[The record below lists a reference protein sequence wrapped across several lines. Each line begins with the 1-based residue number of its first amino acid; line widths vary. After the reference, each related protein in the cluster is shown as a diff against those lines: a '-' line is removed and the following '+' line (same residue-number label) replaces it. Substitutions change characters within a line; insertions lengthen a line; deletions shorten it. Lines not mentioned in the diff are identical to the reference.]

1 MTTILEEGHSSSPI
15 AIIFIIQE
23 EYLSDRDNITR
34 GFGLVL
40 GLYYK
45 GCDSN
50 TSV

>member
-1 MTTILEEGHSSSPI
+1 MTAILEEDYSSSPT
-15 AIIFIIQE
+15 AIIFVIQE
-23 EYLSDRDNITR
+23 EYLSDRDNIIR

-40 GLYYK
+40 RLYYK